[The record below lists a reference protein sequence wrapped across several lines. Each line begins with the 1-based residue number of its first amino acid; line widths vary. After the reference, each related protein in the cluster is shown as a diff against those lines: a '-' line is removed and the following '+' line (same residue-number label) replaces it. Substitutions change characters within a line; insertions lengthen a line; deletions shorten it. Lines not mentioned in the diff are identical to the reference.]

1 MATVNLGRIKFV
13 WQGAYNG
20 ATAYVADDVV
30 SYNGS
35 SYICILASTGN
46 LPTNATYW
54 SLMAQSGT
62 DITSLAGLAQG
73 DVLYYNG
80 TAWVRLGA
88 GTSGQY
94 LKTNGASANPSW
106 ANGSAST
113 LTTQGDIL
121 YRDASGLQRL
131 GAGTSGQVLTTQG
144 SGANPQWSTVSSD
157 FVKLATGT
165 ASGSSFVTFNGHFS
179 STYDTYQ
186 LIGYDVQM
194 SVDNGR
200 LSIQL
205 AYGGSYTYN
214 TGSNYGNFTQGG
226 YTDLSSTMNGSWS
239 DGAFNDGWHIRF
251 DQGNSSSQTA
261 IYDFKFYNFNSTST
275 TYKTFLGISHRSNSS
290 WAVSNHITS
299 GYVSDSTLT
308 SNAITGLRVSN
319 YNGTITK
326 GKFVLYGLKGI

>member
-46 LPTNATYW
+46 LPTNTTYW
-54 SLMAQSGT
+54 NLMAQTGT
-62 DITSLAGLAQG
+62 DITSIAGLAQG

-88 GTSGQY
+88 GTSGQF
-94 LKTNGASANPSW
+94 LKTNGAGANPSW

-121 YRDASGLQRL
+121 YRDASGLARL

-157 FVKLATGT
+157 WVRINTTTSTSSVSEILIDGVFSASYDLYKVFMYELKMSNNDTLNMQLRTTAPANQTGT
-165 ASGSSFVTFNGHFS
+165 TARAWQGYDDAANVIPNNGTGTDYRLTGRSLWNGTDRRGSIELTFTDPYKNFRTGNFYGIGQLSYSNADFSRDASIQHFSFVETTTTQF
-179 STYDTYQ
+179 
-186 LIGYDVQM
+186 
-194 SVDNGR
+194 
-200 LSIQL
+200 
-205 AYGGSYTYN
+205 GG
-214 TGSNYGNFTQGG
+214 FRI
-226 YTDLSSTMNGSWS
+226 
-239 DGAFNDGWHIRF
+239 FP
-251 DQGNSSSQTA
+251 
-261 IYDFKFYNFNSTST
+261 
-275 TYKTFLGISHRSNSS
+275 
-290 WAVSNHITS
+290 
-299 GYVSDSTLT
+299 
-308 SNAITGLRVSN
+308 NA
-319 YNGTITK
+319 GTIDRAKIIT
-326 GKFVLYGLKGI
+326 YGMKI